1 MPDFG
6 ANSRLIWTLILAAA
20 LWWPVRNLI
29 WVLSVRRAQAK
40 AQGELPDEATRE
52 ALKRRAAFTSAL
64 LCFLFAYLYV
74 GATFSG

>member
-1 MPDFG
+1 MLVFG
-6 ANSRLIWTLILAAA
+6 PYSHLIWTLILGAA
-20 LWWPVRNLI
+20 LLWPVRKLI

-52 ALKRRAAFTSAL
+52 SLKRRATFTAAL

-74 GATFSG
+74 GATLRG